1 MDVQTRI
8 NPHKVWK
15 HLAYGHI
22 GYFSY
27 AHIFSNVQVT
37 EQKSA
42 SMGKEKE
49 TFESWRKTIRG
60 KKVKAPPQTSE
71 DPKHLAG
78 KSKKTNSL
86 SRPQGMKST
95 PVSKIV
101 EVDLR
106 DADVDIDIAKESAGK
121 DHEAR
126 SGMGIEKGKKGINH
140 HAIPQ

>member
-1 MDVQTRI
+1 M
-8 NPHKVWK
+8 
-15 HLAYGHI
+15 
-22 GYFSY
+22 
-27 AHIFSNVQVT
+27 QVT

-49 TFESWRKTIRG
+49 TFESWQKTIRG

-78 KSKKTNSL
+78 ESKQTNNL
-86 SRPQGMKST
+86 PRPRGMKST

-101 EVDLR
+101 EADLR
-106 DADVDIDIAKESAGK
+106 DADVDVDIAKESAGK
-121 DHEAR
+121 DHEAH
-126 SGMGIEKGKKGINH
+126 SGMGIDKGKKGINH